1 MTADPVALRHAHR
14 ASKPRC
20 GDAAQR
26 KSPGPGAEAESKLRK
41 VSLPVYP
48 PAAEPDQT
56 GAVWLSGALLELAVG
71 ERGVNVSHML
81 P

>member
-1 MTADPVALRHAHR
+1 VTADPVALRHAHR

-48 PAAEPDQT
+48 PAAERNGGGSAVRRAI
-56 GAVWLSGALLELAVG
+56 GARRG